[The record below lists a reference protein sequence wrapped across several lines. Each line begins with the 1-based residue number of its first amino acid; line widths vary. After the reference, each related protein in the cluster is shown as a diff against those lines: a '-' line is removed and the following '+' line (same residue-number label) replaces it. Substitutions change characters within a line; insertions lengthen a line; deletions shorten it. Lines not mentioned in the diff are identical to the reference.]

1 MSNVNLA
8 DPGLYELVNDQA
20 ANEEPTQTMMAPTQ
34 TMMAPVA
41 TTQASNNA
49 PVPVQVTPTR
59 VEIKQTVPSPVVKV
73 TPRKAPMF
81 KRSLGGFLL
90 FVAIVVVLALCIYF
104 TVYRLGW
111 GVSECMNK
119 NYHNCG
125 VLLTPEVAPLALTG
139 LAALI

>member
-1 MSNVNLA
+1 MANVNLSN
-8 DPGLYELVNDQA
+8 PNLYELVNND
-20 ANEEPTQTMMAPTQ
+20 NNDNHEEVQNTV
-34 TMMAPVA
+34 PVA
-41 TTQASNNA
+41 TTQVTNNA
-49 PVPVQVTPTR
+49 PVPTKTVMSQVTEQPT
-59 VEIKQTVPSPVVKV
+59 PVVKV
-73 TPRKAPMF
+73 TNKKTPMF

-104 TVYRLGW
+104 TIYRLGW

-139 LAALI
+139 LAALL

>member
-1 MSNVNLA
+1 MANINLSN
-8 DPGLYELVNDQA
+8 GSLYELIQ
-20 ANEEPTQTMMAPTQ
+20 EEKVVSEVKPTEYEKSQQMLNVDEVQPKQ
-34 TMMAPVA
+34 VV
-41 TTQASNNA
+41 SD
-49 PVPVQVTPTR
+49 VPAKQESVT
-59 VEIKQTVPSPVVKV
+59 VVKV
-73 TPRKAPMF
+73 NQKSNKLF

-90 FVAIVVVLALCIYF
+90 FVAIVVVLALCLYF
-104 TVYRLGW
+104 TIYRLGW